1 MVLMRKPGH
10 VWGKKTAMCLI
21 LFFSLFLAMSAFGEE
36 SQTASQN
43 DESLFSPPREAD
55 GPFGGREMKAPPQE
69 AIDAC
74 SGKAEGDAC
83 QCRGP
88 RGEEEAGV
96 CASTPDKKYFACR
109 PERALRGLQE
119 EQDQPK

>member
-1 MVLMRKPGH
+1 MRIPGCVLNKQ
-10 VWGKKTAMCLI
+10 TATCLI
-21 LFFSLFLAMSAFGEE
+21 LCFSLFLAASAFGEE

-43 DESLFSPPREAD
+43 DESLFPPPREGE
-55 GPFGGREMKAPPQE
+55 GPSGDREMKAPPQE

-109 PERALRGLQE
+109 PERAPRGPQDG
-119 EQDQPK
+119 QDQPNSK